1 MATFNTSNLVTR
13 GLSLVPIAIVLVL
26 LYFVCVYLVLVSF
39 SAYVIRNDWDTA
51 LAISS
56 SEISG
61 FDELVF
67 LIERDD
73 ELNALISRI
82 DEEIEAAEAVVAEK
96 QSAMRA
102 ANLARWNLELKVTNT
117 IAQTV
122 GLIEEV
128 LRIAPDGISLRIS
141 RFNSQEE
148 GENDLSRLL
157 SSAEAK
163 LMVLRGGFERKEIN
177 LDIPDGTNSPLAAET
192 EVYLQNI
199 SELKELQS
207 SLYLD
212 SEKADIESDRVEK
225 RLKDLVDERSLS
237 EGVLGSLREKL
248 PVYSEH
254 RARLRAI
261 EGTNRYL
268 SLGRLVKC
276 LAHSVDPDRDHG
288 GWCAWTPVAYSRTT
302 FLEDERPPISKLLI
316 TIGQGVAAAIGVFL
330 FAGAGLLAISQRG
343 SGEDLDL
350 SPYMVAFLAFVS
362 GLMLD
367 SAFGRIAMY
376 GRSLFSPM
384 PDNEPA
390 APARSNP
397 DL

>member
-1 MATFNTSNLVTR
+1 MVT
-13 GLSLVPIAIVLVL
+13 
-26 LYFVCVYLVLVSF
+26 
-39 SAYVIRNDWDTA
+39 
-51 LAISS
+51 
-56 SEISG
+56 
-61 FDELVF
+61 
-67 LIERDD
+67 
-73 ELNALISRI
+73 
-82 DEEIEAAEAVVAEK
+82 
-96 QSAMRA
+96 
-102 ANLARWNLELKVTNT
+102 
-117 IAQTV
+117 
-122 GLIEEV
+122 
-128 LRIAPDGISLRIS
+128 
-141 RFNSQEE
+141 
-148 GENDLSRLL
+148 
-157 SSAEAK
+157 
-163 LMVLRGGFERKEIN
+163 
-177 LDIPDGTNSPLAAET
+177 
-192 EVYLQNI
+192 
-199 SELKELQS
+199 
-207 SLYLD
+207 
-212 SEKADIESDRVEK
+212 ESDRAEK

-268 SLGRLVKC
+268 SLGRLVKVPPI
-276 LAHSVDPDRDHG
+276 LLTLIATMAAG
-288 GWCAWTPVAYSRTT
+288 ALGTLVAYSRTT

>member
-1 MATFNTSNLVTR
+1 MATFNTSNLVVR

-128 LRIAPDGISLRIS
+128 LRIAPDGIGLRIS

-163 LMVLRGGFERKEIN
+163 LMVLRGGFER
-177 LDIPDGTNSPLAAET
+177 
-192 EVYLQNI
+192 
-199 SELKELQS
+199 
-207 SLYLD
+207 
-212 SEKADIESDRVEK
+212 
-225 RLKDLVDERSLS
+225 ER
-237 EGVLGSLREKL
+237 
-248 PVYSEH
+248 
-254 RARLRAI
+254 
-261 EGTNRYL
+261 N
-268 SLGRLVKC
+268 
-276 LAHSVDPDRDHG
+276 
-288 GWCAWTPVAYSRTT
+288 
-302 FLEDERPPISKLLI
+302 
-316 TIGQGVAAAIGVFL
+316 
-330 FAGAGLLAISQRG
+330 
-343 SGEDLDL
+343 
-350 SPYMVAFLAFVS
+350 
-362 GLMLD
+362 
-367 SAFGRIAMY
+367 
-376 GRSLFSPM
+376 
-384 PDNEPA
+384 
-390 APARSNP
+390 
-397 DL
+397 